1 MKIKLAAPLQTD
13 SIVDGEGIRTV
24 IWTQGCA
31 HKCKGCHNPE
41 THDFNKGFLEDVDN
55 LKKQISSIK
64 NQDGV
69 TLSGGD
75 PMYQIVPCKE
85 IAKYCK
91 KQGLNVWCYT
101 GFTFE
106 ELQEM
111 MKTNPDLLEL
121 LENIDVLVDGRFEID
136 KKSLNLHFKGS
147 ENQRILDVK
156 ESLKQGKAVTV
167 KRFEGKKHFNNS
179 YNHEENELRGI
190 FI

>member
-1 MKIKLAAPLQTD
+1 
-13 SIVDGEGIRTV
+13 
-24 IWTQGCA
+24 
-31 HKCKGCHNPE
+31 
-41 THDFNKGFLEDVDN
+41 LEDVDN
-55 LKKQISSIK
+55 LKKQISSVK

-75 PMYQIVPCKE
+75 PMYQIEPCKE
-85 IAKYCK
+85 IAKFCK
-91 KQGLNVWCYT
+91 QEGLNVWCYT
-101 GFTFE
+101 GSTFE

-111 MKTNPDLLEL
+111 INTNPDLLEL

-156 ESLKQGKAVTV
+156 ESLKQGKAIPV
-167 KRFEGKKHFNNS
+167 KKFEGKKQYNNL
-179 YNHEENELRGI
+179 YNHAENESKGL